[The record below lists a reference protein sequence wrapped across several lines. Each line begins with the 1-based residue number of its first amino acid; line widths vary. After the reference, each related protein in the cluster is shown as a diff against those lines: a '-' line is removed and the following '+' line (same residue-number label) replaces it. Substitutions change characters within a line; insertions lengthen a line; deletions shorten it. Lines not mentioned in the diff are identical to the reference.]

1 MATDKGK
8 PDFSNVKSGAR
19 STAPS
24 VPKADFSNVASSVA
38 STAPVVAPAA
48 QQYTVAKGDSLSKIA
63 KKFYGNA
70 NRWKE
75 IHQANLD
82 TIKNPDLIKV
92 GQVIVIPADTKTKP

>member
-8 PDFSNVKSGAR
+8 PDFSNVKSSVS
-19 STAPS
+19 STAAS
-24 VPKADFSNVASSVA
+24 APKADFSNVKSSVT
-38 STAPVVAPAA
+38 STAPIVAPVA
-48 QQYTVAKGDSLSKIA
+48 QSYTVVKGDSLSKIA

-92 GQVIVIPADTKTKP
+92 GQVITIPADAKASR